1 MRDTPCPSVCI
12 FLSIKLPEI
21 FIPPRNRHGLFRQNL
36 VRLGVFQPLDNLSH
50 PGIPATP
57 KLATLCLVSH
67 QINRGIRKWVRTLMP
82 PLSTRANSP
91 CRIDRQPKHPHYHP
105 IVLIMSPLTFLGV
118 YYVHVVISV
127 YSPPLTISPGG
138 RQLSQFR
145 TLLQR
150 LARTLISEWVSR
162 FDVLTIITTHCGC
175 EF

>member
-1 MRDTPCPSVCI
+1 M
-12 FLSIKLPEI
+12 
-21 FIPPRNRHGLFRQNL
+21 
-36 VRLGVFQPLDNLSH
+36 FQPLDNLSH
-50 PGIPATP
+50 PGIPATS

-67 QINRGIRKWVRTLMP
+67 QINRDIRKWVRTLMP
-82 PLSTRANSP
+82 PLSTRDNSP

-175 EF
+175 EFESDFFLQFTATLGCTRTGITAYKPAAYGLVERFHRQL